1 MVKRKEWHEGK
12 EITQMCKMIAAVG
25 LIVGVS
31 LFLLSFI
38 ANAYNKG
45 FFLTI
50 ISLGVTGASI
60 FMFGFGTFLGILTER
75 YRNTKESM

>member
-1 MVKRKEWHEGK
+1 
-12 EITQMCKMIAAVG
+12 MCKMIAAVG

-45 FFLTI
+45 FFLTM
-50 ISLGVTGASI
+50 
-60 FMFGFGTFLGILTER
+60 MFGFGTFLGILMDYIDIREKACKTPAAKCR
-75 YRNTKESM
+75 CFTSFFVDNTNKR